1 MNFKSKYPHFY
12 QKWSHLK
19 NSSFGSKYTLFSRV
33 RNFWSKPPFLMI
45 NDFFIK
51 IIIFVSKS
59 GFLVQT
65 IIFAWFLS
73 KLTEKISNF
82 FDIENRGFINSQV
95 SMSLNDATVGNI
107 LATVPN
113 VLFMKLNTNTTPLN
127 DIHFIYSTFLPNN
140 ISKHNR
146 KSALAHRL
154 HAK

>member
-1 MNFKSKYPHFY
+1 
-12 QKWSHLK
+12 
-19 NSSFGSKYTLFSRV
+19 
-33 RNFWSKPPFLMI
+33 MI

-140 ISKHNR
+140 ISKHDR